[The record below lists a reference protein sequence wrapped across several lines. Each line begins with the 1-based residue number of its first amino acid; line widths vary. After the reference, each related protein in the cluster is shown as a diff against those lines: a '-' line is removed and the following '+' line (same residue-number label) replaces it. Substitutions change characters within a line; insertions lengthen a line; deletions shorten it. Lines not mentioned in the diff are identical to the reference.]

1 MRREDLGD
9 LVAFLAVADER
20 SFTRAAAKLGVSQ
33 SALSHT
39 LRRLEARL
47 GFRLLTRTTRSVAPT
62 EGGERLIETLR
73 PAIDDIDAKLAALG
87 QLRDKPAGTLRITA
101 AEHAARSILW
111 PAIERLLPG
120 YPDLTIEIHVDASL
134 ADIVSDRFDAG
145 VRLGERLDKDM
156 IAVPIGPELR
166 MAAVAAPAYLARH
179 PAPRTP
185 QDLSHH
191 RCINLRMQS
200 AGGLYAWELERDG
213 REVRVR
219 VEGQLIFNSSMMI
232 QAAAIAGF
240 GIAFVPE
247 DQVVAPLAAGTLV
260 RVLEEWCEPFPGYY
274 LYYPSRRQMSP
285 GLALLVEALRY
296 RG

>member
-111 PAIERLLPG
+111 PAIERLLPA